1 MESQQSQQS
10 QEVQENQNQLQQQSQ
25 ASHQVEQIKRQIL
38 LKIEASIPNQI
49 KSNFKRT
56 YYINPFEF
64 NNFSKNLTQ
73 LINSNSDIKQHLFN
87 NEQNLLDISGDIL
100 ANTLQRYWKVS
111 DDIYN
116 IYLEKAKQ

>member
-1 MESQQSQQS
+1 MENQQS
-10 QEVQENQNQLQQQSQ
+10 QEAQENQSQLQQETQ
-25 ASHQVEQIKRQIL
+25 ASQQAEQIKRQIL
-38 LKIEASIPNQI
+38 LKIEESIPNQI

-56 YYINPFEF
+56 YSINPFDF

-73 LINSNSDIKQHLFN
+73 LTNSNSDIRQHLFN

-100 ANTLQRYWKVS
+100 ANTLQRYWKVG

-116 IYLEKAKQ
+116 IYLQNAKQ